1 MYLEIDTYLVIQAD
15 DKASA
20 FTFNFI
26 INVYTILLN
35 SKKYNNSLKQ
45 TNEFVPG
52 FSWIDSLPGKKNLF
66 FLLGFAFVP
75 EKGLPLCFP
84 KSISL
89 MFLFINILQV
99 K

>member
-35 SKKYNNSLKQ
+35 SKKK
-45 TNEFVPG
+45 
-52 FSWIDSLPGKKNLF
+52 I
-66 FLLGFAFVP
+66 LLCEYYYPTFKD
-75 EKGLPLCFP
+75 EITKD
-84 KSISL
+84 
-89 MFLFINILQV
+89 
-99 K
+99 